1 MSDVTDTI
9 EETQTSA
16 PPGAARRA
24 WAVSGALTGL
34 WVVVVTSGGLIGRVL
49 DHWESAFTML
59 FGSFL
64 AGSSPEGG
72 GAVAF
77 PVFTKIL
84 EVPAPVART
93 FGLSIQAVGMT
104 VAVVAIL
111 LNRRLVHLRAAL
123 VGSAAA
129 IIGFLASVA
138 LFSYREELFWPPTT
152 GAGWVKATFSIVL
165 ATTSVLMIR
174 HLREDRRRGEAEPA
188 AAWSRRTDVAI
199 IVAGLAGGVLSSWTG
214 TGANIVVFL
223 VLMVILG
230 VRARVAL
237 PTAIIVMA
245 AVSVVGFVLFGL
257 IDGQLA
263 VEVSGDTV
271 VSVGGTPTDLPAAQ
285 NDLLG
290 LWLAAVPVVVWGA
303 PLGSFVAAKVREPWL
318 VGFVAVLAS
327 AEVITTFVLVDDL
340 RSNPAITVYLAAG
353 LVLLPAGFI
362 ALSRHR
368 SSLFG

>member
-1 MSDVTDTI
+1 VTDTI
-9 EETQTSA
+9 EEAQTTA

-34 WVVVVTSGGLIGRVL
+34 WVVVVATGGLIGRVL

-77 PVFTKIL
+77 PVFTKVL

-111 LNRRLVHLRAAL
+111 LNHRRIHLRAAL

-138 LFSYREELFWPPTT
+138 LFSYRDELFWPPMT
-152 GAGWVKATFSIVL
+152 GAGWVKATFSVVL

-174 HLREDRRRGEAEPA
+174 HLRVDRRGGEAGPA
-188 AAWSRRTDVAI
+188 VSWSRRTDAAI
-199 IVAGLAGGVLSSWTG
+199 VVAGLVGGVLSSWTG
-214 TGANIVVFL
+214 TGANIIVFL

-230 VRARVAL
+230 VRAKVAL

-245 AVSVVGFVLFGL
+245 AVSCVGFVLFGL

-303 PLGSFVAAKVREPWL
+303 PLGSLVAAKVRESWL

-327 AEVITTFVLVDDL
+327 VEVITTFVLVDDL

-353 LVLLPAGFI
+353 LVVVPAVFI
-362 ALSRHR
+362 ALSRRR
-368 SSLFG
+368 STLFG

>member
-1 MSDVTDTI
+1 
-9 EETQTSA
+9 
-16 PPGAARRA
+16 
-24 WAVSGALTGL
+24 
-34 WVVVVTSGGLIGRVL
+34 
-49 DHWESAFTML
+49 
-59 FGSFL
+59 
-64 AGSSPEGG
+64 
-72 GAVAF
+72 VAF
-77 PVFTKIL
+77 PVFTKVL

-111 LNRRLVHLRAAL
+111 LNHRRIHLRAAL

-138 LFSYREELFWPPTT
+138 LFSYREELFWPPMT
-152 GAGWVKATFSIVL
+152 GAGWVKATFSVVL

-174 HLREDRRRGEAEPA
+174 HLRVDRRGGEAGPA
-188 AAWSRRTDVAI
+188 VSWSRRTDAAI
-199 IVAGLAGGVLSSWTG
+199 VVAGLVGGVLSSWTG
-214 TGANIVVFL
+214 TGANIIVFL

-230 VRARVAL
+230 VRAKVAL

-245 AVSVVGFVLFGL
+245 AVSCVGFVLFGL

-290 LWLAAVPVVVWGA
+290 LWLAAVPIVVWGA
-303 PLGSFVAAKVREPWL
+303 PLGSLVAAKVRESWL

-327 AEVITTFVLVDDL
+327 VEVITTFVLVDDL

-353 LVLLPAGFI
+353 LVVVPAVFI
-362 ALSRHR
+362 ALSRRR
-368 SSLFG
+368 STLFG